1 MYFMRK
7 IIHVDM
13 DAFYASVEIR
23 DNPKLKGK
31 PVVVGGPPNS
41 RGVVSTCSYEARVFG
56 IHSGMPSSQA
66 YKLCPHAVFVSH
78 HDFTK
83 YKEASSIIREIFHE
97 YTDLVEPLSL
107 DEAYLDVT
115 ENKTGNPSATRI
127 AEEIKQKILE
137 RTRLT
142 ASAGVS
148 YNKFIAKIASDIDKP
163 NGLTVILPEEAP
175 AFLEALPVRK
185 FWGIGKVSAAR
196 LHEQG
201 IETGADLKALEMH
214 ELLELFGKSG
224 PYYYHAVR
232 GVDERPVEP
241 KRTRKSLGRENTF
254 RHDLTEASEIMGEL
268 EEIADQIEEDCRRLN
283 LRGRQLTLK
292 VKYHDFRL
300 CTRTVPSPI
309 ILEKAADIL
318 SLVPDLLKKTEAGKI
333 PVRLLG
339 LSLGRLEGELYRKPD
354 PQMELDLFAAEESR
368 ESRYESGNG
377 G

>member
-1 MYFMRK
+1 M
-7 IIHVDM
+7 DM

-23 DNPKLKGK
+23 DNPELKGK
-31 PVVVGGPPNS
+31 PVVVGGPPHS
-41 RGVVSTCSYEARVFG
+41 RGVVSTCSYEARAYG
-56 IHSGMPSSQA
+56 IHSAMPSIQA

-78 HDFTK
+78 HDFSR
-83 YKEASSIIREIFHE
+83 YKEASAIIRSVFYE

-115 ENKTGNPSATRI
+115 ENKKGNPSATRI
-127 AEEIKQKILE
+127 AEEIKRKILE

-163 NGLTVILPEEAP
+163 DGLTVILPQEAP
-175 AFLEALPVRK
+175 SFLEALPVRK

-196 LHEQG
+196 LHERG

-214 ELLELFGKSG
+214 ELLDLFGKSG

-232 GVDERPVEP
+232 GIDERPVEP

-254 RHDLTEASEIMGEL
+254 RQDLTGPDEIMEELSEI
-268 EEIADQIEEDCRRLN
+268 AARIEEDCRRLK
-283 LRGRQLTLK
+283 LLGRQLTLK

-300 CTRTVPSPI
+300 CTRTAPSPMS
-309 ILEKAADIL
+309 LNKASDIL

-339 LSLGRLEGELYRKPD
+339 LSLGRLEGEIYRKPT
-354 PQMELDLFAAEESR
+354 PQMELDFFTA
-368 ESRYESGNG
+368 ESGSSGDSHTGNKQ
-377 G
+377 

>member
-1 MYFMRK
+1 MRK

-23 DNPKLKGK
+23 DNPSLKGK
-31 PVVVGGPPNS
+31 PVVVGGPPGS
-41 RGVVSTCSYEARVFG
+41 RGVVSTCSYEARAYG
-56 IHSGMPSSQA
+56 IHSAMPSSQA
-66 YKLCPHAVFVSH
+66 YKLCPHAIFVTH
-78 HDFTK
+78 HDFSK
-83 YKEASSIIREIFHE
+83 YKEASAIIRSIFHE
-97 YTDLVEPLSL
+97 YSDLVEPLSL

-115 ENKTGNPSATRI
+115 ENKMGNPSATRI
-127 AEEIKQKILE
+127 ATEIRAKIWKE
-137 RTRLT
+137 TRLT

-163 NGLTVILPEEAP
+163 NGQTVILPGQAS

-185 FWGIGKVSAAR
+185 FWGIGKVTAER
-196 LHEQG
+196 LHERG

-214 ELLELFGKSG
+214 ELLQLFGKSG

-254 RHDLTEASEIMGEL
+254 RQDLTESDDIMKEL
-268 EEIADQIEEDCRRLN
+268 AEIAQRIEEDCRRLN

-300 CTRTVPSPI
+300 CTRCMPSPVP
-309 ILEKAADIL
+309 LQNAADIL

-354 PQMELDLFAAEESR
+354 PQMELDLFAAENA
-368 ESRYESGNG
+368 NG
-377 G
+377 ADYDTGKKI